1 MNGKNSLIDKQV
13 TVSLYYH
20 FMGIRRLFQ
29 IYTFFN
35 DKKPGYIF
43 GTTIDLKVR
52 HTNHN
57 TTKTKIFK
65 RLFNFQTIREIERM
79 PFWQFKRV

>member
-20 FMGIRRLFQ
+20 FMGIRRHFQ

-35 DKKPGYIF
+35 DKKPGYVF
-43 GTTIDLKVR
+43 GTTIDLKIR

-79 PFWQFKRV
+79 PFWQFERV